1 MRIIVFA
8 EDWGAHP
15 SSTQHLFKQL
25 AKSHQVSWFNSIGMR
40 LPKFTLRDM
49 TRVWKKFTMLFKS
62 APSNTQLDTP
72 VSVLNPFLLPWHH
85 IGWVRKFNRWS
96 VKRAMSLSDEP
107 VLFWLSVPTA
117 EYLIPERAEDTI
129 IYYCGDDFSA
139 LAGVD
144 PNLVAPFEKKL
155 ERRADLIFT
164 ASSILAGKF
173 IAHKTHVLTHGV
185 DLALFNKAAS
195 PAKELT
201 KERSVIGFYGSID
214 AWLDQVL
221 IAKVAR
227 HFSHCD
233 IMLVGNVKVDVSALT
248 IYPNIKF
255 VPAVEHKELASFSQ
269 HWQVSI
275 LPFLRNEQIN
285 ACNPLKLKEYLAVGT
300 PVVATRFPV
309 ATEFEEII
317 MVADNHSQF
326 IHRITLAL
334 ALENSLRDGWKQA
347 SKDWVG
353 KEDWQHKIRSVI
365 TTLQKLDIA
374 I

>member
-25 AKSHQVSWFNSIGMR
+25 AKTNQVSWFNSIGMR
-40 LPKFTLRDM
+40 TPSLSFRDIK
-49 TRVWKKFTMLFKS
+49 RVWQKFTMLFKS
-62 APSNTQLDTP
+62 KPTSNNAEAPVT
-72 VSVLNPFLLPWHH
+72 VLNPFILPWHH
-85 IGWVRKFNRWS
+85 LAWVRKFNRWS
-96 VKRAMSLSDEP
+96 VGRAMTLNEEP
-107 VLFWLSVPTA
+107 VVFWLSVPTA
-117 EYLIPERAEDTI
+117 EYLIPERSEDTI

-144 PNLVAPFEKKL
+144 PELVAPFEQKL

-164 ASSILAGKF
+164 ASQILAEKF
-173 IAHKTHVLTHGV
+173 TPHKTHVLTHGV
-185 DLALFNKAAS
+185 DLALFNKS
-195 PAKELT
+195 TTPATALT
-201 KERSVIGFYGSID
+201 KERPVIGFYGSID

-233 IMLVGNVKVDVSALT
+233 IMLVGNVKVDVSALKVC
-248 IYPNIKF
+248 PNIKF
-255 VPAVEHKELASFSQ
+255 VPAVAHQELASFSQ
-269 HWQVSI
+269 HWQVSM
-275 LPFLRNEQIN
+275 LPFLRNEQIK

-309 ATEFEEII
+309 ASEFEEIV

-326 IHRITLAL
+326 IHRVALAL

-347 SKDWVG
+347 SKEWVG
-353 KEDWQHKIRSVI
+353 QEDWQHKIRSVI
-365 TTLQKLDIA
+365 TTLEKLDIA